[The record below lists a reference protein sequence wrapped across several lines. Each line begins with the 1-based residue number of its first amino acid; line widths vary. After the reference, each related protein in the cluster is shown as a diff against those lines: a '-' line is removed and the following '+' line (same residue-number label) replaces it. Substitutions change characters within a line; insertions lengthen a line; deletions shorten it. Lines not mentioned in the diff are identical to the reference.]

1 MVYRCVCVCVC
12 VYLCVCV
19 CVRVCVCVFLRTV
32 TTSRRRKIWSGQIL
46 VTRLD
51 DRTVTIDIK
60 PNDTVLS
67 VVKQVP
73 GSERLIFRDK

>member
-1 MVYRCVCVCVC
+1 MDHVHTY
-12 VYLCVCV
+12 
-19 CVRVCVCVFLRTV
+19 TQSQAAV
-32 TTSRRRKIWSGQIL
+32 TTSRRRKIWSGQIF

-73 GSERLIFRDK
+73 GSEHLIFRDKY